1 MKCSQILNTHKRIQQ
16 FLLMLSCAAILC
28 IGIYPSTAAPKSTEI
43 LWDSAGVPHIYG
55 KTVPDLFRAF
65 GWAQAKSHG
74 NLILRLYGESR
85 GRAAEYWGEDEVNTD
100 RWVRT
105 MGIPARAQTWYTAQ
119 TPEFRSYLD
128 AFAAG
133 INAYTQQHP
142 DLIDDNVES
151 VLPVQGV
158 DVLAHLQHI
167 LHFTFMV
174 NAEQIASLTGSQPSA
189 RVHARSTLGSN
200 AWAIA
205 PSRSASGHALL
216 LANPHTPWSGALLWY
231 EAQLTA
237 PGIDAYGASFV
248 GIPVLNIAFNDHLGW
263 THTVNT
269 HDGWD
274 AYELAVT
281 GGKYRFDGKLHPF
294 KVETQSLKIKQADG
308 TLREEQLTIQH
319 AIHGP
324 VVAQTGNKAMTAGR
338 SQTIALRVVGLDQ
351 PQALT
356 QWWEMARAQNLT
368 QFEAA
373 LKPLQI
379 PMFSVL
385 YADRAGHI
393 LHVFNGQVP
402 IRIGGTFADWQGI
415 VSGDTAK
422 TLWTKTHAYESLPRV
437 LDPPSGWLQNANDPP
452 WTTTFPPVL
461 RRDRYPAYM
470 APKGPMDFRPQRS
483 ARMLMADKQITFEE
497 MIQYKHSTWMELA
510 DRLLDD
516 LIPATQQYGNELAR
530 HAASVLAKWDRQAN
544 ANSRG
549 AVLFNFWLEAMDF
562 DPQFAVPW
570 TEASPQTTPDGL
582 ADPARAVVALER
594 AAAQVETTY
603 KALDIPWGEVFR
615 LRYGKVDLPANGGY
629 GDLGIFRTLDFD
641 PVAGNRFQAVQ
652 GDAFVALIEFSNPV
666 KAKVLNSYG
675 NATQPNSPHLGD
687 QLALF
692 AQQELRPVL
701 RSRQEIQDS
710 LVLVEKL

>member
-1 MKCSQILNTHKRIQQ
+1 MIKRYQASNIHKHIQQ
-16 FLLMLSCAAILC
+16 FLLMFSCAAILC
-28 IGIYPSTAAPKSTEI
+28 IGIYPSSTAPKNTEI
-43 LWDSAGVPHIYG
+43 LWDNAGVPHIYG
-55 KTVPDLFRAF
+55 KTETDLFRAF

-85 GRAAEYWGEDEVNTD
+85 GRAAEYWGQDYVNSD

-105 MGIPARAQTWYTAQ
+105 MGIPSRAQNWYTAQ
-119 TPEFRSYLD
+119 TPEFRRYLD

-133 INAYTQQHP
+133 INAYVQQHP

-174 NAEQIASLTGSQPSA
+174 NAEQVASLTEGQPST
-189 RVHARSTLGSN
+189 HAESRSVLGSN

-205 PSRSASGHALL
+205 PSHSASGHAML
-216 LANPHTPWSGALLWY
+216 LANPHTPWSGAFLWY

-248 GIPVLNIAFNDHLGW
+248 GIPVLNIAFNDYLGW

-274 AYELAVT
+274 AYELSVT
-281 GGKYRFDGKLHPF
+281 GDKYRFDNKLHPF
-294 KVETQSLKIKQADG
+294 KTETQSLKVKQADG
-308 TLREEQLTIQH
+308 TLREEQLIIQH
-319 AIHGP
+319 ALHGP
-324 VVAQTGNKAMTAGR
+324 VVAHTGNKAI
-338 SQTIALRVVGLDQ
+338 SLRVVGLDQ

-356 QWWEMARAQNLT
+356 QWWEMARAHNLA

-379 PMFSVL
+379 PMFTVL

-402 IRIGGTFADWQGI
+402 MRSGGTFAEWQGI
-415 VSGDTAK
+415 VPGDTAK
-422 TLWTKTHAYESLPRV
+422 TLWTKTHAYESLPRA

-461 RRDRYPAYM
+461 SPDLYPAYM
-470 APKGPMDFRPQRS
+470 APRGPMDFRPQRS
-483 ARMLMADKQITFEE
+483 VRMLMTDKQITFEE
-497 MIQYKHSTWMELA
+497 MIQYKHSTRVELA

-530 HAASVLAKWDRQAN
+530 RAASVLTKWDRQTN
-544 ANSRG
+544 ADSRG

-570 TEASPQTTPDGL
+570 QEASPQKTPDGL
-582 ADPARAVVALER
+582 ADPALAVAALET
-594 AAAQVETTY
+594 ASAQVKTTY

-615 LRYGKVDLPANGGY
+615 LRYGQVDLPANGGY
-629 GDLGIFRTLDFD
+629 GDLGIFRTLDFA
-641 PVAGNRFQAVQ
+641 PAAGNRFQAVK
-652 GDAFVALIEFSNPV
+652 GDAFVAAIEFSNPV

-675 NATQPNSPHLGD
+675 NATQPDSPHVGD
-687 QLALF
+687 QLELF
-692 AQQELRPVL
+692 AQQALRPVL

-710 LVLVEKL
+710 LVLLEKL

>member
-1 MKCSQILNTHKRIQQ
+1 MIQRYQILNTSKRIQQ
-16 FLLMLSCAAILC
+16 LLLMLSCIAIL
-28 IGIYPSTAAPKSTEI
+28 ILGNYPSTAAPKNTEI
-43 LWDSAGVPHIYG
+43 LWDNAGVPHIYG
-55 KTVPDLFRAF
+55 KTETDLFRAF

-85 GRAAEYWGEDEVNTD
+85 GRAAEYWGQDYVNSD

-105 MGIPARAQTWYTAQ
+105 MGIPDRAQTWYMAQ
-119 TPEFRSYLD
+119 TPEFRRYLD

-133 INAYTQQHP
+133 INAYAQEYP

-174 NAEQIASLTGSQPSA
+174 NAEEIANLTVDQPSA
-189 RVHARSTLGSN
+189 RVQPRSALGSN

-205 PSRSASGHALL
+205 PSHSASGHALL
-216 LANPHTPWSGALLWY
+216 LANPHTPWSGAFLWY

-281 GGKYRFDGKLHPF
+281 GDKYRFDGKLYPF
-294 KVETQSLKIKQADG
+294 KRETQSFKVKQADG
-308 TLREEQLTIQH
+308 TLREEQLTIQN

-324 VVAQTGNKAMTAGR
+324 VVAQTGN
-338 SQTIALRVVGLDQ
+338 QTIALRVVGLDQ

-356 QWWEMARAQNLT
+356 QWWEMARAQNLS

-379 PMFSVL
+379 PMFTIL
-385 YADRAGHI
+385 YADQAGHI

-402 IRIGGTFADWQGI
+402 MRTGGKFADWQGI
-415 VSGDTAK
+415 VPGDTAK
-422 TLWTKTHAYESLPRV
+422 TLWTKTHSYESLPRV
-437 LDPPSGWLQNANDPP
+437 IDPPSGWLQNANDPP

-461 RRDRYPAYM
+461 DPDDYPSDI
-470 APKGPMDFRPQRS
+470 APRGPMEFRPQRS
-483 ARMLMADKQITFEE
+483 ARMLMADQKITFEE
-497 MIQYKHSTWMELA
+497 MIQYKHSTRMELA

-516 LIPATQQYGNELAR
+516 LIPATQQYGNTLAR
-530 HAASVLAKWDRQAN
+530 RAASVLAKWDRQAN

-570 TEASPQTTPDGL
+570 QEASPQTTPDGL
-582 ADPARAVVALER
+582 ADPARAVVALET

-615 LRYGKVDLPANGGY
+615 LHYGKVDLPANGGY
-629 GDLGIFRTLDFD
+629 GDLGIFRTLDFI
-641 PVAGNRFQAVQ
+641 PAPGNRFQAVK
-652 GDAFVALIEFSNPV
+652 GDAFVAAIEFSNPV

-675 NATQPNSPHLGD
+675 NATQPNSPHVGD
-687 QLALF
+687 QLGLF
-692 AQQELRPVL
+692 ARQELRPVL
-701 RSRQEIQDS
+701 RSRKEIQGS
-710 LVLVEKL
+710 LVLVERL